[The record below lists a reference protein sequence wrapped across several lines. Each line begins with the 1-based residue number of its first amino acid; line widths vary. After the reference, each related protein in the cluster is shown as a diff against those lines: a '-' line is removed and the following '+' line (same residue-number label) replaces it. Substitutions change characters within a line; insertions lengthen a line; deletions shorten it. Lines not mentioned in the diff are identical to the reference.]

1 MHITSLPSPYG
12 IGSMGKSAFDF
23 IDFLKKA
30 GQTYWQILPIN
41 PPGYGDS
48 PYQAFSTFAGNP
60 YLIDLD
66 QLVQNGWLK
75 QEELDRVSWGSREDQ
90 VDFSTMYD
98 QRLHVLHL
106 AWSRF
111 HKAPADGYAEYLEQQ
126 KSWLD
131 EYVLFMAVKAYYN
144 DGPWTQWPL
153 DIRMHQP
160 EAMARYREQLRDEID
175 FQSFLQFCFHT
186 QWQRLRAYAHENGI
200 QIIGDIPILVSMDS
214 ADVWANKELFHLDE
228 KGYPLSVAGVPPD
241 YFSATGQLWGNP
253 LYAWDAHKN
262 SDFSWWI
269 SRIRTQ
275 LKNLDILRID
285 HFRGFD
291 ACWSIPYGE
300 PTAVNGHWAKVPGWD
315 LFDAISQALGDDL
328 PIIAEDL
335 GIITDE
341 VNALREHFGFPGM
354 KVLQFAF
361 DSTDENAYLPH
372 RFESP
377 VCVCYTGT
385 HDNATTLS
393 WYETLP
399 EHCRKKVCAYTGT
412 TDEKNIGYGLI
423 KAALSSIATYAIYPL
438 QDLLFCGDEGRM
450 NTPGKAAG
458 NWSWRF
464 RAQDL
469 KPEYA
474 DTLRE
479 LTLLYGR
486 FD

>member
-200 QIIGDIPILVSMDS
+200 QIIGDIPIYVPLDS
-214 ADVWANKELFHLDE
+214 ADVWSHPENFQLTRTRR
-228 KGYPLSVAGVPPD
+228 PRVVAGCPPD
-241 YFSATGQLWGNP
+241 GFNAHGQYWGNP
-253 LYAWDAHKN
+253 
-262 SDFSWWI
+262 
-269 SRIRTQ
+269 
-275 LKNLDILRID
+275 
-285 HFRGFD
+285 
-291 ACWSIPYGE
+291 
-300 PTAVNGHWAKVPGWD
+300 
-315 LFDAISQALGDDL
+315 
-328 PIIAEDL
+328 
-335 GIITDE
+335 
-341 VNALREHFGFPGM
+341 
-354 KVLQFAF
+354 
-361 DSTDENAYLPH
+361 
-372 RFESP
+372 
-377 VCVCYTGT
+377 
-385 HDNATTLS
+385 
-393 WYETLP
+393 
-399 EHCRKKVCAYTGT
+399 
-412 TDEKNIGYGLI
+412 
-423 KAALSSIATYAIYPL
+423 IY
-438 QDLLFCGDEGRM
+438 D
-450 NTPGKAAG
+450 
-458 NWSWRF
+458 
-464 RAQDL
+464 
-469 KPEYA
+469 
-474 DTLRE
+474 
-479 LTLLYGR
+479 
-486 FD
+486 